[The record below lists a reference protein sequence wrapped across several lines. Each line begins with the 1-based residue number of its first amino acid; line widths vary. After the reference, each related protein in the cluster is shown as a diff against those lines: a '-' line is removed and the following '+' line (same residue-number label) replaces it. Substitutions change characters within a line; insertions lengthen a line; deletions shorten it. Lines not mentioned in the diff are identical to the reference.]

1 MIRGWYY
8 TDKTKTR
15 VIYRPQGL
23 KDGEQFDGAQLD
35 SAQCLDMFWLF
46 THCARSDYN
55 QWMKD
60 TFYTNR

>member
-23 KDGEQFDGAQLD
+23 KDGERFDCAQLI
-35 SAQCLDMFWLF
+35 DMFWLF